1 MVYPNANISPKQ
13 ANNSIKKER
22 GATPSLLKP
31 KYKIKPFHI
40 KQEGIKK
47 MSVLLIFFPVRN
59 DSSLLFINLFERKI
73 FQGIFIFEVQSN
85 YQKEQ
90 AYSLGFL

>member
-1 MVYPNANISPKQ
+1 
-13 ANNSIKKER
+13 
-22 GATPSLLKP
+22 
-31 KYKIKPFHI
+31 
-40 KQEGIKK
+40 IKK